1 MATSRQR
8 ARPDARLRL
17 PKGVTTSL
25 QQELPAV
32 AEQVVA
38 AVVAEV
44 PSYSVPFRGRVGRNI
59 ENAVEI
65 ALGGFLELASS
76 RQGFDHTTRV
86 ESVFEAAYALGRG
99 EARSDRS
106 MDALAAAYRVGA
118 RTAWRDLSAVAV
130 DAGLSAAEIARF
142 AELVFDYI
150 DQLSQASVS
159 GHADEL
165 ESTGR
170 IRERRREQ
178 LAQKILAG
186 ADPDALEEAAERAE
200 WTPPDTLTAVVLP
213 SSRAGSARAML
224 DARTLSAGDDAP
236 GLDLLEAEPAEPGGG
251 DRSVLLVP
259 DAEGPARRALLQSL
273 RGRDAAV
280 GPARPWTRAASSLQ
294 RAVQA
299 RVLGPLR
306 ASAGLDAGAA
316 DGDVG
321 AALDSEE
328 HLAALVLTANPEA
341 LADLRERAL
350 APLADLKPAA
360 AEKLTATLRAWLLH
374 HGRRE
379 DVAAALFVHPQTV
392 RYRMGQLRELYGDR
406 LEDPA
411 RVLELTVALAI
422 DPPEEATASPPEDR
436 TGARSGAEHPQ
447 RPGPPT
453 R

>member
-1 MATSRQR
+1 MAKARSR
-8 ARPDARLRL
+8 ARLRL
-17 PKGVTTSL
+17 PKGVTSSL
-25 QQELPAV
+25 RAELPVV

-38 AVVAEV
+38 AVIAEI
-44 PSYSVPFRGRVGRNI
+44 PSYSEPFRGRMGRNI

-65 ALGGFLELASS
+65 ALGGFLELVSS

-86 ESVFEAAYALGRG
+86 ESVLEAAYALGRG
-99 EARSDRS
+99 EARAGRT
-106 MDALAAAYRVGA
+106 MDALASAYRVGA

-130 DAGLSAAEIARF
+130 DVGLPAGDTARF

-178 LAQKILAG
+178 LAQRILAG
-186 ADPDALEEAAERAE
+186 QDPEALEEAAEHAG
-200 WTPPDTLTAVVLP
+200 WTPPRTLTAVVLP
-213 SSRAGSARAML
+213 SSMAGSARALL
-224 DARTLSAGDDAP
+224 DARTLSAGEEVP
-236 GLDLLEAEPAEPGGG
+236 GLVPADAGRGP

-259 DAEGPARRALLQSL
+259 DAEGTARRALLQSL

-280 GPARPWTRAASSLQ
+280 GPARPWTRASSSLQ

-299 RVLGPLR
+299 RALGPL
-306 ASAGLDAGAA
+306 DAGTG
-316 DGDVG
+316 DGRDRG

-350 APLADLKPAA
+350 APLTDLKPAA
-360 AEKLTATLRAWLLH
+360 AEKLTATLRSWLLH
-374 HGRRE
+374 HGRRD
-379 DVAAALFVHPQTV
+379 DVATALFVHPQTV

-411 RVLELTVALAI
+411 SVLELTVALAV
-422 DPPEEATASPPEDR
+422 DPPPGDPDAAWVDR
-436 TGARSGAEHPQ
+436 TGAAPAGADSP
-447 RPGPPT
+447 PAPPT
-453 R
+453 GR